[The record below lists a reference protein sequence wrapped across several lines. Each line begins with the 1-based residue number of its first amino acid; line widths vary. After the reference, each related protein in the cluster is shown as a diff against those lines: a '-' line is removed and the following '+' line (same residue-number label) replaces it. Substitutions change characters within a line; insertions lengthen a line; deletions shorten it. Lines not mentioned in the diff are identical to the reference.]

1 MTTHTTSALP
11 GGDIPHVVPHDLKA
25 LSREVKALNARL
37 RELAASDRLEELLKI
52 IPRPGWTTPAE
63 FELVRG
69 VVAHMNRQV
78 AALDEAQD
86 MLLRGA
92 NLVGA
97 RT

>member
-1 MTTHTTSALP
+1 MTTHTASALP
-11 GGDIPHVVPHDLKA
+11 GGDIPHVGPHDLKA
-25 LSREVKALNARL
+25 LSREVKALHARV

-69 VVAHMNRQV
+69 TVAYMNRQV

-86 MLLRGA
+86 MLLKGA

>member
-1 MTTHTTSALP
+1 MSIQRPVTGDQQDTTL
-11 GGDIPHVVPHDLKA
+11 VPHDLKA
-25 LSREVKALNARL
+25 LSREVKGLNARL
-37 RELAASDRLEELLKI
+37 REVATADRLEELLKL

-69 VVAHMNRQV
+69 IVAQMNLQV
-78 AALDEAQD
+78 SALEQAQG
-86 MLLRGA
+86 MLLKGA